1 MHIRTASLADAAAL
15 AAVEADCFPPAEAAT
30 AAEITDIVFTG
41 EICRITARAG
51 GATLS
56 LACINVQAE
65 HYRPGQKVYVL
76 ADRSKTHYFKK

>member
-1 MHIRTASLADAAAL
+1 MRQKPTREAL
-15 AAVEADCFPPAEAAT
+15 LHFHGRPPL
-30 AAEITDIVFTG
+30 
-41 EICRITARAG
+41 

-65 HYRPGQKVYVL
+65 HYRPGQTVYVL